1 MAFARFVFKLYGVE
15 GLQSWRVDTIPI
27 TYQLSDMKTKFYMAF
42 FLVTIL
48 FTGLAAS
55 AQQNWPRSLTA
66 PDGTRIKLY
75 EPQSE
80 SLSGGVLKFRSA
92 ISVQAEGQDEPVFG
106 TQWSVA
112 NVSTDASGHSLTL
125 KSVKVPNLKLASD
138 TDDAR
143 INYLRAVLEAQMPE
157 VMSTLDADQVN
168 RSIAIK
174 GEEKKQAS
182 KLNNDAPDIIYT
194 DRPSMLVLID
204 GEPKWQQNADWGL
217 DAVVNSPF
225 TIVRQ
230 NGQVYL
236 YGGKRWYQAVD
247 VKGPYSTAGSVTSE
261 LRKVEDAV
269 DALDNSNPGYA
280 NKGSDAGVE
289 KDIIVSTHPAELV
302 QTRGEASLTPIDG
315 TGLSYVSNSD
325 NDIFRDGSD
334 GQYYILLSG
343 RWYRSNKISSGWSYI
358 PSTNLP
364 ADFARIPQGSPKDNV
379 LASVAG
385 TDAARDAVMDA
396 QVPQTAKVDRNQ
408 ASASVTYDGQP
419 QFQDIPGTR
428 MQYATNTQSS
438 VVRYGNK
445 YFVVDRGVWFE
456 ANSPDGPWY
465 VATERPADI
474 DIIPPSSPVYN
485 LKYVYIYDVTPDYVY
500 MGYTPGYLNTFV
512 YGPTVVYGT
521 GWYYRPWWGHYYYP
535 RPYTWGFS
543 FHYNPWYG
551 WSMGFGYSF
560 GWFNYGWGAGCW
572 GGWSGGWWGPRMYHP
587 PYHCYSG
594 YGYYGRGG
602 FYDRRYANYG
612 YSLNRNYNGNMYG
625 FRRDVSTFDNRNI
638 QERRNGIGRD
648 AYAGGTRG
656 YDNRNGNY
664 GGGRNGFGNGNPS
677 RSFDPAGGNNG
688 GNTGGRNGAGFG
700 GYNDRGNRGGISNGP
715 RAFGNGEANGLSID
729 RNGNTDRRGGQ
740 INNQGSGFDR
750 GGNILPGSG
759 QRNQSFGNPTPRSDG
774 FSRPQQAPSGGGWS
788 GPSRSFSAPSDGGGR
803 SFGNGGGSTRSF
815 GGPSGGGGG
824 RSFGGGG
831 GGGRSSGGGGGRSS
845 GGGGRRGR

>member
-1 MAFARFVFKLYGVE
+1 
-15 GLQSWRVDTIPI
+15 
-27 TYQLSDMKTKFYMAF
+27 MKTKVYIAYIL
-42 FLVTIL
+42 LVTL
-48 FTGLAAS
+48 ASGLTAT
-55 AQQNWPRSLTA
+55 AQQSWPRSLTA

-92 ISVQAEGQDEPVFG
+92 ISVQNEDQGDPVFG

-112 NVSTDASGHSLTL
+112 NVATDASGRTLTL
-125 KSVKVPNLKLASD
+125 RTVKVPNLKLASD

-143 INYLRAVLEAQMPE
+143 INYLRAALEAQMPE
-157 VMSTLDADQVN
+157 VMPTLDLEQVN
-168 RSIAIK
+168 RSITRNAD
-174 GEEKKQAS
+174 EKKQS
-182 KLNNDAPDIIYT
+182 TKLNNDVPDIVYA

-204 GEPKWQQNADWGL
+204 GEPKWQQNTDWDL

-230 NGQVYL
+230 GGLVYL
-236 YGGKRWYQAVD
+236 YGGKRWYKASTVM
-247 VKGPYSTAGSVTSE
+247 GPYAPASGLSSE

-269 DALDNSNPGYA
+269 NALDNSNPGYA
-280 NKGSDAGVE
+280 NKGVE
-289 KDIIVSTHPAELV
+289 SGAERDIIVSTHPAELV
-302 QTRGEASLTPIDG
+302 QTRGEAVMTQIEG
-315 TGLSYVSNSD
+315 TQLSYVSNSD
-325 NDIFRDGSD
+325 NDIFMDGAD
-334 GQYYILLSG
+334 GKYYILLSG
-343 RWYRSNKISSGWSYI
+343 RWYRSNKLNAGWQYV
-358 PSTNLP
+358 PSNNLP

-408 ASASVTYDGQP
+408 ASADVNYDGQP
-419 QFQDIPGTR
+419 RFQEIPGTR
-428 MQYATNTQSS
+428 LQYATNTQSS
-438 VVRYGNK
+438 VVRYGDH

-512 YGPTVVYGT
+512 SGPTVVYGT

-551 WSMGFGYSF
+551 WSLGFGYSS

-594 YGYYGRGG
+594 YGYYGRGN
-602 FYDRRYANYG
+602 YDRRYANYG

-625 FRRDVSTFDNRNI
+625 FRRDVSTYDNRNI
-638 QERRNGIGRD
+638 QERRNGFGRD
-648 AYAGGTRG
+648 PYANGARGG
-656 YDNRNGNY
+656 YGN
-664 GGGRNGFGNGNPS
+664 GRNGNGNPS

-688 GNTGGRNGAGFG
+688 GRNNYGGGNNGGGNFG
-700 GYNDRGNRGGISNGP
+700 GGPGGRGGISNGP
-715 RAFGNGEANGLSID
+715 RGFGNGEANGLTID
-729 RNGNTDRRGGQ
+729 RNGNTDRRGGLRSSD
-740 INNQGSGFDR
+740 GSGIDR
-750 GGNILPGSG
+750 GSNNLPGSG
-759 QRNQSFGNPTPRSDG
+759 QRNGAFSNPSPRNDGLGGGNAPT
-774 FSRPQQAPSGGGWS
+774 FSRPQQNGGGGFG

-803 SFGNGGGSTRSF
+803 SFGNRGGNG
-815 GGPSGGGGG
+815 GGGGG
-824 RSFGGGG
+824 RSFGGSN
-831 GGGRSSGGGGGRSS
+831 GGGRSSGGN
-845 GGGGRRGR
+845 GGGGRASGGGRGGRGR